1 MSAWGSFGPGTRIL
15 ILALG
20 GGVVAGAGLLV
31 WQATRPVEEA
41 AEVTTASVD
50 PAPAKVPEVVAEAP
64 TAEDAA
70 PAPDPVPLLPKID
83 TWRIAP
89 DGEALVAGKA
99 LPGAS
104 VAVIVNDRSVAEG
117 VALASGE
124 FVLQFTLPP
133 NPAPSL
139 LWLSMTT
146 SVGAPVVSPEMVAV
160 APIAGPKPAVAATE
174 TPEET
179 ATEEPLANLDE
190 ATPEA
195 GADVETIAEAAP
207 SALLVTEEG
216 AVVLQDAA
224 PPDPALVDQVLI
236 DTIAYAPTGA
246 VLVGGR
252 GTAGA
257 ALRLY
262 LDNAEVAV
270 AAVAEDGSWLVTLGD
285 SAPGIYT
292 LRVDQI
298 DTAGK
303 VTSRFE
309 TPFKRETV
317 EALALAAG
325 TSTVPESE
333 GVTAPDAA
341 PSEATVAAEAAP
353 AAPGAQSET
362 AIAATTDPT
371 VVPEPAP
378 ETAAALPATDD
389 TAATETASEPVA
401 LAEAAP
407 PPPVTITVQPG
418 FTLWGIAQERLGD
431 GVLYVQVF
439 EANRDRIKNPDLIY
453 PGQVFSIPEGLAP

>member
-1 MSAWGSFGPGTRIL
+1 MSAWGSIGPGTRVL

-20 GGVVAGAGLLV
+20 GGVAAGAGLLV
-31 WQATRPVEEA
+31 WQATGPGDPPPQ
-41 AEVTTASVD
+41 AEVASADPPPADAPKVTAE
-50 PAPAKVPEVVAEAP
+50 APTSEAP
-64 TAEDAA
+64 TAEAAA
-70 PAPDPVPLLPKID
+70 PAPVPVPRLPKID

-99 LPGAS
+99 LPGAT
-104 VAVIVNDRSVAEG
+104 VAVVVDDRPVAEG

-133 NPAPSL
+133 NPAPGL

-146 SVGAPVVSPEMVAV
+146 PGAAAVASLEMVAV
-160 APIAGPKPAVAATE
+160 APIAGPKPVVA
-174 TPEET
+174 PPQ
-179 ATEEPLANLDE
+179 EPAASVAE
-190 ATPEA
+190 ATPETTPEA
-195 GADVETIAEAAP
+195 VAEVEPEQVAEAAP
-207 SALLVTEEG
+207 AALLVTEEG

-224 PPDPALVDQVLI
+224 PVDSALADQVMI
-236 DTIAYAPTGA
+236 DTIAYAPGGA
-246 VLVGGR
+246 VQVGGR

-270 AAVAEDGSWLVTLGD
+270 AAVAGDGRWLVTLGD

-298 DTAGK
+298 DATGK

-309 TPFKRETV
+309 TPFKRETA

-325 TSTVPESE
+325 TPD
-333 GVTAPDAA
+333 VTAPVAATPSDAA
-341 PSEATVAAEAAP
+341 ASEAAVAPEAAP
-353 AAPGAQSET
+353 AT
-362 AIAATTDPT
+362 
-371 VVPEPAP
+371 PEPLP
-378 ETAAALPATDD
+378 ETAPA
-389 TAATETASEPVA
+389 AATEAQNAVTEPVA
-401 LAEAAP
+401 LAEAVP